1 LQNKQKENSLKPK
14 NHKNCRCLVAHLAM
28 PFVHHPKAEEKHG
41 ESRGKAAEKQR
52 KAEKNQSSDCAAAAQ
67 SAFRR
72 AEKILG
78 EKSAEKAGSLDC
90 FRGSAKI

>member
-52 KAEKNQSSDCAAAAQ
+52 KS
-67 SAFRR
+67 R
-72 AEKILG
+72 
-78 EKSAEKAGSLDC
+78 EKSEQ
-90 FRGSAKI
+90 

>member
-41 ESRGKAAEKQR
+41 KAEEKQR
-52 KAEKNQSSDCAAAAQ
+52 KSSEKAEKNQSSDCAAAAQ
-67 SAFRR
+67 SSFRR